1 MKTRI
6 IEIER
11 EELAPGIFRRR
22 LWCSIPVD
30 QLSYQD
36 TQEFADRSDELWPGR
51 EAISPLLLRKIQKD
65 KKKRP
70 HHFFDSISIPPVKE
84 KVIPTENSSKN

>member
-1 MKTRI
+1 MKARI

-22 LWCSIPVD
+22 MWCSMPVD
-30 QLSYQD
+30 QLSYED
-36 TQEFADRSDELWPGR
+36 TQEFADRSDELWPAR
-51 EAISPLLLRKIQKD
+51 EAISPLLLRKIEKD

-70 HHFFDSISIPPVKE
+70 HHFFESISIPPVKE
-84 KVIPTENSSKN
+84 NVSPTEDYSKN

>member
-1 MKTRI
+1 MKARI

-22 LWCSIPVD
+22 IWCSIPVD
-30 QLSYQD
+30 QLSYKE
-36 TQEFADRSDELWPGR
+36 TQEYADRSDELWPAR

-65 KKKRP
+65 MKKRP
-70 HHFFDSISIPPVKE
+70 HHFCEMISIPPVKE
-84 KVIPTENSSKN
+84 KVTPTDYSKN